1 MEYKELRKKEL
12 SAFLVMIYNSGFA
25 YENPQLF
32 DNEPLKRI
40 KDKKAKESVKFYNLI
55 RNESIKRN
63 VKPLELIEYFVGNKE
78 ELIGL
83 LKEDLPEIRVS
94 LSRIPKD
101 IREFTNEFFISR
113 LSKKDYI
120 GIEES
125 EEYGEMEKW
134 VANDIGYLVKRINY
148 LNELFGKPPKV
159 HVSQDKNIKLLIALI
174 EQKQFNRTVKKA
186 EVSFTLKEYAEY
198 RGFTDKELA
207 SDGRIYQELKR
218 DLFSGALTFYSV
230 PIERNG
236 KEYTVYGSL
245 YQLEVPRERGGKWTV
260 IFNGRYA
267 ESIERIL
274 YGNERGYFTHYLKEI
289 ADRTTN
295 QEIHLH
301 EFYNQLVFRRRKS
314 GTTMPAKITTIL
326 NSMKLPDKILKRPKE
341 CFKVLKSC
349 LTYFS
354 DKYPEEL
361 NSITIYNNFNK
372 NETVKL
378 PLGLTEAFKDYS
390 FEDFKDLIFNAINI
404 KDFREALIS
413 FKGKPIKSRKKM
425 IDPDNIGTNENQ
437 LIEKIMKWAF
447 SNWNI
452 KKDKSEVKDYL
463 KRFIYK
469 KGFDSLISL
478 FEKEANR
485 LKPNAIDFLFKVLPA
500 VMKIPVDNDD

>member
-1 MEYKELRKKEL
+1 MNEEEIRKKEL
-12 SAFLVMIYNSGFA
+12 SAYLYMIYNSGFA

-32 DNEPLKRI
+32 DNEPLKKI
-40 KDKKAKESVKFYNLI
+40 KSKSAKESIKFYKLI
-55 RNESIKRN
+55 KEESIKRGM
-63 VKPLELIEYFVGNKE
+63 KPQDLIEYFIENKE
-78 ELIGL
+78 ELIDL

-125 EEYGEMEKW
+125 EKYGEMEKW

-186 EVSFTLKEYAEY
+186 EVSFTLKEYGKY
-198 RGFTDKELA
+198 RGFTEEELA
-207 SDGRIYQELKR
+207 GDGRIYQELRR

-230 PIERNG
+230 PVERNG
-236 KEYTVYGSL
+236 KEYTIYGSL
-245 YQLEVPRERGGKWTV
+245 YQLEVPKERGDKWTV

-274 YGNERGYFTHYLKEI
+274 YGKEKGYFTHYLKEI

-295 QEIHLH
+295 REIHLH

-314 GTTMPAKITTIL
+314 GTTMPAKIITIL
-326 NSMKLPDKILKRPKE
+326 KGMKLPDKILKRPKE
-341 CFKVLKSC
+341 CYEVLKSSMV
-349 LTYFS
+349 YFS
-354 DKYPEEL
+354 EKYPEEL
-361 NSITIYNNFNK
+361 NSFTVYNNFNK
-372 NETVKL
+372 NETIKL
-378 PLGLTEAFKDYS
+378 PLGLTEAFKGYS
-390 FEDFKDLIFNAINI
+390 YKDFKDLVFKATGV

-413 FKGKPIKSRKKM
+413 FRGKSIKSRKKM
-425 IDPDNIGTNENQ
+425 IELDDIGTNENQ
-437 LIEKIMKWAF
+437 LIERIMSWAYN
-447 SNWNI
+447 NWSI
-452 KKDKSEVKDYL
+452 KKDKSEVQDYL

-469 KGFDSLISL
+469 RGYNNLESL
-478 FEKEANR
+478 FEKEAN
-485 LKPNAIDFLFKVLPA
+485 KQSPNAIDFLFKVLPA
-500 VMKIPVDNDD
+500 EMKLAVENDD